1 MSRLSHSEIHMVRRI
16 AGLCWAPRGGVGG
29 NSREMEIIA
38 LDVHR
43 TFAQVAVLEDRKI
56 RNAGRIDLEHSR
68 LLQFAKTLKPDDEII
83 IEATGNTNVI
93 VRLLSPFVGR
103 VVIANPILVRAIAWA
118 KVKTD
123 KIDAAVLAK
132 LHASGFLPE
141 VWMPDEETE
150 TRRRVVAERAQLVSQ
165 ITRLK
170 NRIQSVLHA
179 NLIPPYKGI
188 LFSQRGRTWLTAQ
201 PLPEDQRR
209 VILRHAGEL
218 DRLGAELAEVDKS
231 LAQRALEEPRVKRLR
246 FSSQEKLV
254 SYFELNPRVRQSGD
268 KPAYHGRITKQGR
281 AHARSMLVE
290 AAWVISGA
298 PGPLRAFFIRI
309 RDKRGKHVAAV
320 ATARKLAVVVWH
332 MLTKDEDFTWSRPA
346 LLQWKLRKL
355 ELKAGHPSRRGG
367 HQKGSAAAY
376 SNKSARD
383 SEREATGNAEEEYRR
398 FVANWKQ
405 QSPKGRSGATN
416 EVRRS

>member
-1 MSRLSHSEIHMVRRI
+1 MR
-16 AGLCWAPRGGVGG
+16 
-29 NSREMEIIA
+29 IIA

-43 TFAQVAVLEDRKI
+43 SFAQTAILENGKLRDARKV
-56 RNAGRIDLEHSR
+56 DLERNR
-68 LLQFAKTLKPDDEII
+68 LLQFARKLKPDDEIV
-83 IEATGNTNVI
+83 IEATGNTSAI
-93 VRLLSPFVGR
+93 VRVLLPFVGR

-150 TRRRVVAERAQLVSQ
+150 ARRRVVAERTQLVSQ
-165 ITRLK
+165 MTRLK

-179 NLIPPYKGI
+179 NLIPPYKGV
-188 LFSQRGRTWLTAQ
+188 LFSQRGRAWLEAQ
-201 PLPEDQRR
+201 PLAEDQRR
-209 VILRHAGEL
+209 VIVRHAGEL

-231 LAQRALEEPRVKRLR
+231 LAQAALEEPRVKRLMTITGVNATVAMSVLAAIGDIHR
-246 FSSQEKLV
+246 FSSPEKLV
-254 SYFELNPRVRQSGD
+254 SYFGLNPRVRQSGD

-320 ATARKLAVVVWH
+320 ATARKLAVIVWQI
-332 MLTKDEDFTWSRPA
+332 LTKDEDYTWDRPA

-367 HQKGSAAAY
+367 RQKGSAAAY
-376 SNKSARD
+376 SNKSVRD
-383 SEREATGNAEEEYRR
+383 SERETIANAEDEYRR
-398 FVANWKQ
+398 FVATWKQ
-405 QSPKGRSGATN
+405 QSPKGRSGATK

>member
-1 MSRLSHSEIHMVRRI
+1 MR
-16 AGLCWAPRGGVGG
+16 
-29 NSREMEIIA
+29 IIA

-43 TFAQVAVLEDRKI
+43 SFAQTAILENGKLRD
-56 RNAGRIDLEHSR
+56 AGKIDLEYSR
-68 LLQFAKTLKPDDEII
+68 LLRFARKLKPDDEIV
-83 IEATGNTNVI
+83 IEATGNTSAI
-93 VRLLSPFVGR
+93 VRVLLPFVGR

-150 TRRRVVAERAQLVSQ
+150 ARRRVVAERTQLVSQ
-165 ITRLK
+165 MTRLK

-179 NLIPPYKGI
+179 NLIPPYKGV
-188 LFSQRGRTWLTAQ
+188 LFSQRGRAWLEAQ
-201 PLPEDQRR
+201 PLAEDQRR
-209 VILRHAGEL
+209 VIVRHAGEL

-231 LAQRALEEPRVKRLR
+231 LAQKALDEPQVKRLMTITGVNATVAMSVLAAIGDIHR
-246 FSSQEKLV
+246 FSSPEKLV
-254 SYFELNPRVRQSGD
+254 SYFGLNPRVRQSGD

-320 ATARKLAVVVWH
+320 ATARKLAVIIWH
-332 MLTKDEDFTWSRPA
+332 ILSKDEDYTWNRPA

-367 HQKGSAAAY
+367 RQKGSAAAY
-376 SNKSARD
+376 SNKSVRD
-383 SEREATGNAEEEYRR
+383 SERETIANAEDEYRR
-398 FVANWKQ
+398 FVATWKQ
-405 QSPKGRSGATN
+405 QSPKGRSGATK

>member
-1 MSRLSHSEIHMVRRI
+1 MAI
-16 AGLCWAPRGGVGG
+16 
-29 NSREMEIIA
+29 
-38 LDVHR
+38 
-43 TFAQVAVLEDRKI
+43 LEDGKI
-56 RNAGRIDLEHSR
+56 RNAGKIDLGRSH
-68 LLQFAKTLKPDDEII
+68 LLQFAKRLKPDDEII
-83 IEATGNTNVI
+83 IEATGNTSAI

-103 VVIANPILVRAIAWA
+103 VIIANPILVRAIAWA

-150 TRRRVVAERAQLVSQ
+150 TRRRVVAERTQLVSQ
-165 ITRLK
+165 LTRLK

-179 NLIPPYKGI
+179 NLIPPYKGV
-188 LFSQRGRTWLTAQ
+188 LFSKRGRAWLEAQ
-201 PLPEDQRR
+201 PLAEDQRR
-209 VILRHAGEL
+209 VVLRHAGEL
-218 DRLGAELAEVDKS
+218 DRLGSELAEVDKS
-231 LAQRALEEPRVKRLR
+231 LAQKALEEPRVKRLMTITGVNATVAMSVLAAIGDIHR
-246 FSSQEKLV
+246 FSSPEKLV
-254 SYFELNPRVRQSGD
+254 SYFGLNPRVRQSGA

-320 ATARKLAVVVWH
+320 ATARKLAVIVWH
-332 MLTKDEDFTWSRPA
+332 ILTKDEDYTWDRPA

-367 HQKGSAAAY
+367 KQKGSAAAY
-376 SNKSARD
+376 SNKSVRD
-383 SEREATGNAEEEYRR
+383 SERETIGNAEEEYRR
-398 FVANWKQ
+398 FVATWKK

>member
-1 MSRLSHSEIHMVRRI
+1 MR
-16 AGLCWAPRGGVGG
+16 
-29 NSREMEIIA
+29 IIA

-43 TFAQVAVLEDRKI
+43 TFAQVAVLEDGKI
-56 RNAGRIDLEHSR
+56 RNAGKIDLEHSR
-68 LLQFAKTLKPDDEII
+68 LLQFAKRLKPDDEII
-83 IEATGNTNVI
+83 IEATGNTSVI

-165 ITRLK
+165 VTRLK

-179 NLIPPYKGI
+179 NLIPPYKGV
-188 LFSQRGRTWLTAQ
+188 LFSQRGRTWLKAQ

-209 VILRHAGEL
+209 VVLRHAGEL
-218 DRLGAELAEVDKS
+218 DRLGAELAEVDKG
-231 LAQRALEEPRVKRLR
+231 LAQMALEEPRVKRLMTITGVNATVAMGVLAAIGDIRR

-254 SYFELNPRVRQSGD
+254 SYFGLNPRVRQSGD

-290 AAWVISGA
+290 AAWVSSGA

-332 MLTKDEDFTWSRPA
+332 MLTKDEDFTWSRSA

-376 SNKSARD
+376 SNKSVRD
-383 SEREATGNAEEEYRR
+383 SEREAIGNAEEEYRR
-398 FVANWKQ
+398 FVTAWKQ

>member
-1 MSRLSHSEIHMVRRI
+1 MSSEL
-16 AGLCWAPRGGVGG
+16 A
-29 NSREMEIIA
+29 
-38 LDVHR
+38 
-43 TFAQVAVLEDRKI
+43 RK
-56 RNAGRIDLEHSR
+56 
-68 LLQFAKTLKPDDEII
+68 LKPDDEIV
-83 IEATGNTNVI
+83 IEATGNTSAI
-93 VRLLSPFVGR
+93 VRVLLPFVGR

-150 TRRRVVAERAQLVSQ
+150 ARRRVVAERTQLVSQ
-165 ITRLK
+165 MTRLK

-179 NLIPPYKGI
+179 NLIPPYKGV
-188 LFSQRGRTWLTAQ
+188 LFSQRGRAWLEAQ
-201 PLPEDQRR
+201 PLAEDQRR
-209 VILRHAGEL
+209 VIVRHAGEL

-231 LAQRALEEPRVKRLR
+231 LAQAALEEPRVKRLMTITGVNSTVAMSVLAAIGDIHR
-246 FSSQEKLV
+246 FSSPEKLV
-254 SYFELNPRVRQSGD
+254 SYFGLNPRVRQSGD

-320 ATARKLAVVVWH
+320 ATARKLAVIIWH
-332 MLTKDEDFTWSRPA
+332 ILSKDEDYTWNRPA

-367 HQKGSAAAY
+367 RQKGSAAAY
-376 SNKSARD
+376 SNKSVRD
-383 SEREATGNAEEEYRR
+383 SERETIANAEDEYRR
-398 FVANWKQ
+398 FVATWKQ
-405 QSPKGRSGATN
+405 QSPKGRSGATK

>member
-1 MSRLSHSEIHMVRRI
+1 MR
-16 AGLCWAPRGGVGG
+16 
-29 NSREMEIIA
+29 IIA

-43 TFAQVAVLEDRKI
+43 SFAQTAILESGKLRD
-56 RNAGRIDLEHSR
+56 AGKIDLEYSR
-68 LLQFAKTLKPDDEII
+68 LLRFARKLKPDDEIV
-83 IEATGNTNVI
+83 IEATGNTSAI
-93 VRLLSPFVGR
+93 VRVLLPFVGR

-150 TRRRVVAERAQLVSQ
+150 ARRRVVAERTQLVSQ
-165 ITRLK
+165 MTRLK

-179 NLIPPYKGI
+179 NLIPPYKGV
-188 LFSQRGRTWLTAQ
+188 LFSQRGRAWLEAQ
-201 PLPEDQRR
+201 PLAEDQRR
-209 VILRHAGEL
+209 VIVRHAGEL

-231 LAQRALEEPRVKRLR
+231 LAQKALDEPQVKRLMTITGVNATVAMSVLAAIGDIHR
-246 FSSQEKLV
+246 FSSPEKLV
-254 SYFELNPRVRQSGD
+254 SYFGLNPRVRQSGD

-320 ATARKLAVVVWH
+320 ATARKLAAIVWH
-332 MLTKDEDFTWSRPA
+332 ILTKDEDYTWNRPA

-355 ELKAGHPSRRGG
+355 ELKAGHLSRRGG
-367 HQKGSAAAY
+367 RQKGSAAAY
-376 SNKSARD
+376 SNKSVRD
-383 SEREATGNAEEEYRR
+383 SERETIANAEDEYRR
-398 FVANWKQ
+398 FVATWKQ

>member
-1 MSRLSHSEIHMVRRI
+1 MR
-16 AGLCWAPRGGVGG
+16 
-29 NSREMEIIA
+29 IIA

-43 TFAQVAVLEDRKI
+43 SFAQVAILENGKLRD
-56 RNAGRIDLEHSR
+56 AGKIDLERGR
-68 LLQFAKTLKPDDEII
+68 LLQFARKLKSDDEIV
-83 IEATGNTNVI
+83 IEATGNTSAI
-93 VRLLSPFVGR
+93 VRLLSPFAGR

-150 TRRRVVAERAQLVSQ
+150 TRRRVVAERTQLVSQ
-165 ITRLK
+165 LTRLK
-170 NRIQSVLHA
+170 NRIQSILHA
-179 NLIPPYKGI
+179 NLIPPYKGV
-188 LFSQRGRTWLTAQ
+188 LFSKRGRTWLEAQ
-201 PLPEDQRR
+201 PLSEDQRR
-209 VILRHAGEL
+209 VVLRHAGEL
-218 DRLGAELAEVDKS
+218 DRLGAELADVDKS
-231 LAQRALEEPRVKRLR
+231 LAHEALDEPLVKRLMTITGVNAIVAMSLLAAIGDIHR
-246 FSSQEKLV
+246 FSSPQKLV
-254 SYFELNPRVRQSGD
+254 SYFGLNPRVRQSGD

-320 ATARKLAVVVWH
+320 ATARKLAVIVWH
-332 MLTKDEDFTWSRPA
+332 MMSKDEDFIWNRPA
-346 LLQWKLRKL
+346 LLHWKLRKL

-367 HQKGSAAAY
+367 KQKGSAADY
-376 SNKSARD
+376 SKKSVRD
-383 SEREATGNAEEEYRR
+383 AEREMIGNAEEEYRR
-398 FVANWKQ
+398 FVATWKTRP
-405 QSPKGRSGATN
+405 PKGRPGAAN

>member
-1 MSRLSHSEIHMVRRI
+1 MR
-16 AGLCWAPRGGVGG
+16 
-29 NSREMEIIA
+29 IIA

-43 TFAQVAVLEDRKI
+43 SFAQTAILENGKLRD
-56 RNAGRIDLEHSR
+56 AGKIDLEYSR
-68 LLQFAKTLKPDDEII
+68 LLRFARKLKPDDEIV
-83 IEATGNTNVI
+83 IEATGNTSAI
-93 VRLLSPFVGR
+93 VRVLLPFVGR

-150 TRRRVVAERAQLVSQ
+150 ARRRVVAERTQLVSQ
-165 ITRLK
+165 MTRLK

-179 NLIPPYKGI
+179 NLIPPYKGV
-188 LFSQRGRTWLTAQ
+188 LFSQRGRAWLEAQ
-201 PLPEDQRR
+201 PLAEDQRR
-209 VILRHAGEL
+209 VIVRHAGEL

-231 LAQRALEEPRVKRLR
+231 LAQAALEEPRVKRLMTITGVNSTVAMSVLAAIGDIHR
-246 FSSQEKLV
+246 FSSPEKLV
-254 SYFELNPRVRQSGD
+254 SYFGLNPRVRQSGD

-281 AHARSMLVE
+281 THARSMLVE

-320 ATARKLAVVVWH
+320 ATARKLAVIVWH
-332 MLTKDEDFTWSRPA
+332 ILTKDEDYTWDRPA

-367 HQKGSAAAY
+367 KQKGSAAAY
-376 SNKSARD
+376 SNKSVRD
-383 SEREATGNAEEEYRR
+383 SERETIVNAEDEYRR
-398 FVANWKQ
+398 FVATWKP

>member
-1 MSRLSHSEIHMVRRI
+1 MR
-16 AGLCWAPRGGVGG
+16 
-29 NSREMEIIA
+29 IIA

-43 TFAQVAVLEDRKI
+43 SFAQTAILENGKLRD
-56 RNAGRIDLEHSR
+56 AGKIDLEYSR
-68 LLQFAKTLKPDDEII
+68 LLRFARKLKPDDEIV
-83 IEATGNTNVI
+83 IEATGNTSAI
-93 VRLLSPFVGR
+93 VRLLLPFVGR

-150 TRRRVVAERAQLVSQ
+150 ARRRVVAERTQLVSQ
-165 ITRLK
+165 MTHLK

-179 NLIPPYKGI
+179 NLIAYKGV
-188 LFSQRGRTWLTAQ
+188 LFSQRGRAWLEAQ
-201 PLPEDQRR
+201 PLAEDQRR
-209 VILRHAGEL
+209 VIVRHAGEL

-231 LAQRALEEPRVKRLR
+231 LAQKALDEPQVKRLMTITGVNATVAMSVLAAIGDIHR
-246 FSSQEKLV
+246 FSSPEKLV
-254 SYFELNPRVRQSGD
+254 SYFGLNPRVRQSGD

-320 ATARKLAVVVWH
+320 ATARKLAVIVWH
-332 MLTKDEDFTWSRPA
+332 ILTKDEDYTWDRPA

-367 HQKGSAAAY
+367 KQKGSAAAY
-376 SNKSARD
+376 SNKSVRD
-383 SEREATGNAEEEYRR
+383 SEREAISNAEEQYRR
-398 FVANWKQ
+398 FVATWKQ
-405 QSPKGRSGATN
+405 QSPKERSGATN

>member
-1 MSRLSHSEIHMVRRI
+1 MRL
-16 AGLCWAPRGGVGG
+16 
-29 NSREMEIIA
+29 IA

-43 TFAQVAVLEDRKI
+43 SFAQTAILENGKLRD
-56 RNAGRIDLEHSR
+56 AGKIDLEYSR
-68 LLQFAKTLKPDDEII
+68 LLRFARKLKPDDEIV
-83 IEATGNTNVI
+83 IEATGNTSAI
-93 VRLLSPFVGR
+93 VRVLLPFVGR
-103 VVIANPILVRAIAWA
+103 VAIANPILVRAIAWA

-150 TRRRVVAERAQLVSQ
+150 ARRRVVAERTQLVSQ
-165 ITRLK
+165 MTRLK

-179 NLIPPYKGI
+179 NLIPPYKGV
-188 LFSQRGRTWLTAQ
+188 LFSQRGRAWLEAQ
-201 PLPEDQRR
+201 PLAEDQRS
-209 VILRHAGEL
+209 VIVRHAGEL

-231 LAQRALEEPRVKRLR
+231 LAQKALDEPQVKRLMTITGVNATVAMSVLAAIGDIHR
-246 FSSQEKLV
+246 FSSPEKLV
-254 SYFELNPRVRQSGD
+254 SYFGLNPRVRQSGD

-320 ATARKLAVVVWH
+320 ATARKLAVIIWH
-332 MLTKDEDFTWSRPA
+332 ILSKDEDYTWNRPA

-367 HQKGSAAAY
+367 RQKGSAAAY
-376 SNKSARD
+376 SNKSVRD
-383 SEREATGNAEEEYRR
+383 SERETIANAEDEYRR
-398 FVANWKQ
+398 FVATWKQ
-405 QSPKGRSGATN
+405 QSPKGRSGATK

>member
-1 MSRLSHSEIHMVRRI
+1 MR
-16 AGLCWAPRGGVGG
+16 
-29 NSREMEIIA
+29 IIA

-43 TFAQVAVLEDRKI
+43 SFAQTAILENGKLRD
-56 RNAGRIDLEHSR
+56 AGKIDLEYSR
-68 LLQFAKTLKPDDEII
+68 LLRFARKLKPDDEIV
-83 IEATGNTNVI
+83 IEATGNTSAI
-93 VRLLSPFVGR
+93 VRVLLPFVGR

-150 TRRRVVAERAQLVSQ
+150 ARRRVVAERTQLVSQ
-165 ITRLK
+165 MTRLK

-179 NLIPPYKGI
+179 NLIPPYKGV
-188 LFSQRGRTWLTAQ
+188 LFSQRGRAWLEAQ
-201 PLPEDQRR
+201 PLAKDQRR
-209 VILRHAGEL
+209 VIVRHAGEL

-231 LAQRALEEPRVKRLR
+231 LAQKALEEPQVKRLMTITGVNATVAMSVLAAIGDIHR
-246 FSSQEKLV
+246 FSSPEKLV
-254 SYFELNPRVRQSGD
+254 SYFGLNPRVRQSGD

-320 ATARKLAVVVWH
+320 ATARKLAVI
-332 MLTKDEDFTWSRPA
+332 LSKDEDYTWDRPA

-367 HQKGSAAAY
+367 RQKGSAAAY
-376 SNKSARD
+376 SNKSVRD
-383 SEREATGNAEEEYRR
+383 SERETIANAEDEYRR
-398 FVANWKQ
+398 FVATWKQ
-405 QSPKGRSGATN
+405 QSPKGRSGATK

>member
-1 MSRLSHSEIHMVRRI
+1 MR
-16 AGLCWAPRGGVGG
+16 
-29 NSREMEIIA
+29 IIA

-43 TFAQVAVLEDRKI
+43 SFAQTAILENGKLRD
-56 RNAGRIDLEHSR
+56 AGKIDLEYSR
-68 LLQFAKTLKPDDEII
+68 LLRFARKLKPDDEIV
-83 IEATGNTNVI
+83 IEATGNTSAI
-93 VRLLSPFVGR
+93 VRVLLPFVGR

-150 TRRRVVAERAQLVSQ
+150 ARRRVVAERTQLVSQ
-165 ITRLK
+165 MTRLK

-179 NLIPPYKGI
+179 NLIPPYKGV
-188 LFSQRGRTWLTAQ
+188 LFSQRGRAWLEAQ
-201 PLPEDQRR
+201 PLAEDQRR
-209 VILRHAGEL
+209 VIVRHAGEL

-231 LAQRALEEPRVKRLR
+231 LAQKALDEPQVKRLMTITGVNATVAMSVLAAIGDIHR
-246 FSSQEKLV
+246 FSSPEKLV
-254 SYFELNPRVRQSGD
+254 SYFGLNPRVRQSGD

-320 ATARKLAVVVWH
+320 ATARKLAVIVWH
-332 MLTKDEDFTWSRPA
+332 ILTKDEDYTWDRPA

-367 HQKGSAAAY
+367 KQKGSAAAY
-376 SNKSARD
+376 SNTSVRD
-383 SEREATGNAEEEYRR
+383 SEREAISNAEEQYRR
-398 FVANWKQ
+398 FVATWKQ
-405 QSPKGRSGATN
+405 QSPKERSGATN

>member
-1 MSRLSHSEIHMVRRI
+1 MR
-16 AGLCWAPRGGVGG
+16 
-29 NSREMEIIA
+29 IIA

-43 TFAQVAVLEDRKI
+43 SFAQTAILENGKLRD
-56 RNAGRIDLEHSR
+56 AGKIDLEYSR
-68 LLQFAKTLKPDDEII
+68 LLRFARKLKPDDEIV
-83 IEATGNTNVI
+83 IEATGNTSAI
-93 VRLLSPFVGR
+93 VRVLLPFVGR

-150 TRRRVVAERAQLVSQ
+150 ARRRVVAERTQLVSQ
-165 ITRLK
+165 MTRLK

-179 NLIPPYKGI
+179 NLIPPYKGV
-188 LFSQRGRTWLTAQ
+188 LFSQRGRAWLEAQ
-201 PLPEDQRR
+201 PLAEDQRR
-209 VILRHAGEL
+209 VIVRHAGEL

-231 LAQRALEEPRVKRLR
+231 LAQKALDEPQVKRLMTITGVNSTVAMSVLAAIGDIHR
-246 FSSQEKLV
+246 FSSPEKLV
-254 SYFELNPRVRQSGD
+254 SYFGLNPRVRQSGD

-320 ATARKLAVVVWH
+320 ATARKLAVIIWH
-332 MLTKDEDFTWSRPA
+332 ILSKDEDYTWNRPA

-367 HQKGSAAAY
+367 RQKGSAAAY
-376 SNKSARD
+376 SNKSVRD
-383 SEREATGNAEEEYRR
+383 SERETIANAEDEYRR
-398 FVANWKQ
+398 FVATWKQ

>member
-1 MSRLSHSEIHMVRRI
+1 M
-16 AGLCWAPRGGVGG
+16 
-29 NSREMEIIA
+29 
-38 LDVHR
+38 
-43 TFAQVAVLEDRKI
+43 AVLEDGKI
-56 RNAGRIDLEHSR
+56 RNAGKIDLEHNR
-68 LLQFAKTLKPDDEII
+68 LLQFAKRLKFDDEII
-83 IEATGNTNVI
+83 IEATGNTSAI

-103 VVIANPILVRAIAWA
+103 VIIANPILVRAIAWA

-150 TRRRVVAERAQLVSQ
+150 TRRRVVAERTQLVSQ
-165 ITRLK
+165 MTRLK

-179 NLIPPYKGI
+179 NLIPPYKGV
-188 LFSQRGRTWLTAQ
+188 LFSKRGRAWLEAQ
-201 PLPEDQRR
+201 PLAEDQRR
-209 VILRHAGEL
+209 VVLRHAGEL
-218 DRLGAELAEVDKS
+218 DRLGSELAEVDKS
-231 LAQRALEEPRVKRLR
+231 LAQKALEEPRVKRLMTITGVNATVAMSVLAAIGDIHR
-246 FSSQEKLV
+246 FSSPEKLV
-254 SYFELNPRVRQSGD
+254 SYFGLNPRVRQSGD

-290 AAWVISGA
+290 AAWVISGV

-320 ATARKLAVVVWH
+320 ATARKLAVIVWH
-332 MLTKDEDFTWSRPA
+332 MLTKDEDYTWDRPA
-346 LLQWKLRKL
+346 LSQWKLRKL

-367 HQKGSAAAY
+367 KQKGSAAAY
-376 SNKSARD
+376 SNKSVRD
-383 SEREATGNAEEEYRR
+383 SERETIGNAEEEYRR
-398 FVANWKQ
+398 FVATWKQ
-405 QSPKGRSGATN
+405 QSPKGRSGATK